1 MTSKMSSFSRAQAAF
16 AGQSQLWNKVHQKS
30 YANERMDF
38 EQVYQSNLEYLQ
50 VVQSKTVQ
58 IFESLKNRG
67 TTAHFK
73 AKSAHSVRG
82 DGHPTRLR
90 IGRSVLKSKQ
100 QIVAVPEQ
108 SLNAARTLE
117 MVNNTGQSFLPG
129 KVALYQDGAFIGM
142 TDIDFIAEGEKF
154 SLYLSVADHL
164 KLSRT
169 LDRKQSSLVHK
180 KRSRM
185 KVSFIVT
192 VENLSGKP
200 AELALADRIPVSEN
214 REIKVSNVKINPNKS
229 ADSKGILHW
238 DLKLKAKEKRQFRIS
253 YQVDYPRALIIDAR
267 RKRAA
272 RPARAPMPSPAGAT
286 YDFEAADPYD
296 AAPAS
301 DYNIEDQLVDIE
313 EML

>member
-1 MTSKMSSFSRAQAAF
+1 
-16 AGQSQLWNKVHQKS
+16 
-30 YANERMDF
+30 
-38 EQVYQSNLEYLQ
+38 
-50 VVQSKTVQ
+50 
-58 IFESLKNRG
+58 
-67 TTAHFK
+67 
-73 AKSAHSVRG
+73 
-82 DGHPTRLR
+82 
-90 IGRSVLKSKQ
+90 VLKSKQ

-169 LDRKQSSLVHK
+169 LDRKQSSVVHK

-192 VENLSGKP
+192 VENLSGR
-200 AELALADRIPVSEN
+200 ATALTLADRIPVSEN
-214 REIKVSNVKINPNKS
+214 REIKVSNVKVTPAKN
-229 ADSKGILHW
+229 ADSRGILRW
-238 DLKLKAKEKRQFRIS
+238 DLKLKAKEKREFRIS

-272 RPARAPMPSPAGAT
+272 QPARPAPVGGT
-286 YDFEAADPYD
+286 YDFDAADPYE
-296 AAPAS
+296 AAPAM
-301 DYNIEDQLVDIE
+301 DYDIENQLVDIE